1 VKKKSL
7 FANLV
12 KYREYILYYSRIL
25 LKQRV
30 AGSYLGFLWLFLDP
44 LMFMLVYSFVVK
56 FLFNSPIANFNLYV
70 FIGLTTWKLVS
81 GTLLMSPTTIVRNK
95 GVFQQVYFHKFVY
108 PTIYL
113 MVNIYEFLIANTLII
128 GLMLLAPTPI
138 PFTWHM
144 LEFFP
149 ITFVAVLFT
158 WGCSLIISHF
168 GVYFFDLRNI
178 LDFTLKFLFYLSPI
192 MWSYGNVQKLEKVL
206 FTIANIPIKVV
217 DILKLNPA
225 SIIIESFRAVLFE
238 GKSPDYFILFLLALI
253 SCGLIFIGYRMMSRH
268 EDSYARII

>member
-1 VKKKSL
+1 MKKKSL
-7 FANLV
+7 FANLAQ
-12 KYREYILYYSRIL
+12 YHEYMLYYSKIL

-44 LMFMLVYSFVVK
+44 LMFMLVYSFVVE
-56 FLFNSPIANFNLYV
+56 FLFNSSIPNFNLHV

-113 MVNIYEFLIANTLII
+113 LVNIYEFFIANTLIL
-128 GLMLLAPTPI
+128 GLMALAGV
-138 PFTWHM
+138 PFSWHM

-149 ITFVAVLFT
+149 ITLVAVLFT
-158 WGCSLIISHF
+158 WGCSLIISHV

-178 LDFTLKFLFYLSPI
+178 LDFSLRFLFYLSPI
-192 MWSYGNVQKLEKVL
+192 MWSYGNITKLEKEL
-206 FTIANIPIKVV
+206 FTIANVHVQAIH
-217 DILKLNPA
+217 ILKLNPV
-225 SIIIESFRAVLFE
+225 SIIIESFRQVLYYGQSPNYLTLAVLALV
-238 GKSPDYFILFLLALI
+238 SCLLI
-253 SCGLIFIGYRMMSRH
+253 SLGYRMMSKR
-268 EDSYARII
+268 EDAYARII